1 VRQVRPPGIE
11 AWQLEHAG
19 EKAARTEDA
28 GEVSHGITELDY
40 THEPKPL
47 AQHVGRAAHAIVARA
62 RMQMR
67 MRMKPSVE
75 VSLHVR

>member
-1 VRQVRPPGIE
+1 VRPPGIE

-40 THEPKPL
+40 TQRMGMMRRFGRYIPASSFLFATHPL
-47 AQHVGRAAHAIVARA
+47 FRYFPETLLRAST
-62 RMQMR
+62 M
-67 MRMKPSVE
+67 
-75 VSLHVR
+75 